1 MATFLITGG
10 CGFIGSHLS
19 SALRARG
26 DEVRVLDN
34 LSTGHPDNLAPGAE
48 LIVADLTDP
57 GALRAAMVGVDG
69 CFHLAAIASV
79 EKGTRDWYGTHRTN
93 LSGTIATFDAAREES
108 EVRGAPVPV
117 VYASS
122 AAVYGDPRSLPLR
135 EEDVPRP
142 LSAYGADKLGCELHA
157 RIGGAVHGLQTAG
170 LRFFNVFGPRQ
181 DPRSPYSGVVSIFCG
196 RLARGEP
203 LDIYGDGGQ
212 TRDFVN
218 VSDVVAAL
226 LAASRHASA
235 MAPVFNVCTG
245 AGTSVLELT
254 VHLGRIW
261 GVEPEINY
269 KPSRAGEIR
278 HSVGSREACASALG
292 LRETLP
298 IEDGLRDLA
307 DWFRNGQP
315 RLVQSSLVSRV
326 LEGAHP

>member
-1 MATFLITGG
+1 MATFLVTGG

-26 DEVRVLDN
+26 DGVRVLDN

-48 LIVADLTDP
+48 LVVADLTDP
-57 GALRAAMVGVDG
+57 GAVRAAMEGVDG

-79 EKGTRDWYGTHRTN
+79 ERGTRDWLGTHRAN
-93 LSGTIATFDAAREES
+93 LSGTIATFEAARQES
-108 EVRGAPVPV
+108 EARGTAVPV

-122 AAVYGDPRSLPLR
+122 AAVYGNPRSLPLH
-135 EEDVPRP
+135 EDDAPQP

-157 RIGGAVHGLQTAG
+157 RIGGVVHGLKSAG

-203 LDIYGDGGQ
+203 LEINGDGGQ
-212 TRDFVN
+212 TRDFVY
-218 VSDVVAAL
+218 VSDIVAAL

-235 MAPVFNVCTG
+235 EAPIFNVCTG
-245 AGTSVLELT
+245 KGTSVLELT
-254 VHLGRIW
+254 AHLARIW
-261 GVEPEINY
+261 GVEPDLHY
-269 KPSRAGEIR
+269 RPHRAGEIR
-278 HSVGSREACASALG
+278 HSVGSRTACAAELG
-292 LRETLP
+292 LHQTTS
-298 IEDGLRDLA
+298 IEDGLQDLVA
-307 DWFRNGQP
+307 WFRDGQP
-315 RLVQSSLVSRV
+315 RLLDLSRAAGL